1 MKHKHYDLIIAWA
14 NDCSLKVQYRET
26 DEVRWYDTASPSFA
40 ENLEYRI
47 KPKPPVVRYM
57 RVSLGQTYFQHEIE
71 ADVDNIK
78 LTFDGESGSL
88 LSVEKLQ

>member
-14 NDCSLKVQYRET
+14 NDPSITLQYRASNE
-26 DEVRWYDTASPSFA
+26 ECWNDTKEPAFVKHW
-40 ENLEYRI
+40 EYRI

-57 RVSLGQTYFQHEIE
+57 RVSLDQTYFQHEIE

-88 LSVEKLQ
+88 LSVEKL